1 MSKIGYV
8 RVSTDDQDTI
18 RQDLMMK
25 EQKVEKVFREKISG
39 KNAERPELQKMMDY
53 IRQGDTVVV
62 ESISRLARNTRDLLE
77 LVDRFK
83 SKGVEFVSLKET
95 IDTHTPAGQFMLT
108 VFGAMAQLE
117 RDYILSRQKEGI
129 EAHKKEDQERKKQG
143 LEPLTYKGRKRIQY
157 DPDRF
162 KIEVELVEQG
172 KQTHETA
179 AKNLGFIDQ
188 DGKLKMRTYF
198 RRVKELKEQEEPKK
212 QTIIVNGKC
221 NPPEIDPSK
230 MKPLELVK
238 HEKPEQTREMKPLK
252 ITKN

>member
-1 MSKIGYV
+1 MAKIGYV

-39 KNAERPELQKMMDY
+39 KSAAARPELQKMLEY

-62 ESISRLARNTRDLLE
+62 ESISRLARNTKDLLE

-83 SKGVEFVSLKET
+83 AKGVEFVSLKET

-117 RDYILSRQKEGI
+117 RDYILSRQREGI
-129 EAHKKEDQERKKQG
+129 EAHKEEDRKRKEQG
-143 LEPLTYKGRKRIQY
+143 LPPKTYKGRKRIQY
-157 DPDRF
+157 DPERF

-172 KQTHETA
+172 KLTHENA

-212 QTIIVNGKC
+212 TDHHC
-221 NPPEIDPSK
+221 
-230 MKPLELVK
+230 
-238 HEKPEQTREMKPLK
+238 
-252 ITKN
+252 